1 MSGELQ
7 DVARKRGIELLSSQ
21 EEIKVLVLG
30 AAGVVGFGI
39 CDAWLKEED
48 VTVFAVDKD
57 SSSLKNLTNRLGLDD
72 SSSSR
77 LVTIVGDFSSNET
90 GKVAK
95 DAIDAALNGQK
106 ITHVASAMGC
116 TTPAPSGITSSDAL
130 TRLKDSYEQV
140 FYPNLIATALF
151 LDSIRDTEG
160 ASFTVAGGPFTHHC
174 PNPELYNTS
183 MMGATMNHF
192 GTILTA
198 NTKDSK
204 CRANNLC
211 CHYAIAYP
219 EELEKSHPSS
229 SFGPLL
235 DNDFGP
241 VTDCRDWGKTFVRV
255 AKGPER
261 AGFIC
266 MHDAEESAILVKS
279 KEWKWFPDQNKY
291 GPVY

>member
-1 MSGELQ
+1 MSSMSK
-7 DVARKRGIELLSSQ
+7 RKHQ
-21 EEIKVLVLG
+21 EEGINVLVLG

-39 CDAWLKEED
+39 CDAWLKEEG

-57 SSSLKNLTNRLGLDD
+57 SSSLDAIAERLGLDD
-72 SSSSR
+72 PNSSR
-77 LVTIVGDFSSNET
+77 LVTVLGDFSSDSA
-90 GKVAK
+90 GDAAKV
-95 DAIDAALNGQK
+95 AIDAALGDRK
-106 ITHVASAMGC
+106 LTHVASAMGC
-116 TTPAPSGITSSDAL
+116 TTPAPAGEGVSSSDAL
-130 TRLKDSYEQV
+130 RRIKESYDRV
-140 FYPNLIATALF
+140 FYPNLIATTLF

-183 MMGATMNHF
+183 MMGATLNHY

-211 CHYAIAYP
+211 CHYAIANP

-235 DNDFGP
+235 DKDFGP
-241 VTDCRDWGKTFVRV
+241 VTDCRDWGKAFVRV
-255 AKGPER
+255 AKGSER
-261 AGFIC
+261 SGFIC
-266 MHDAEESAILVKS
+266 MHDAGETAILVKS